1 MLPLRFFGVCDGYG
15 GKVVA
20 KFCAKYLQRQVLKN
34 EAYTAGDL
42 GTSVQTFFF
51 GMDKL
56 NAGKAKMRKEAWKG
70 FQGCRLWEVERGPAW

>member
-20 KFCAKYLQRQVLKN
+20 KFCAKYLQQQVLKN

-42 GTSVQTFFF
+42 GTSVQKFFF

-56 NAGKAKMRKEAWKG
+56 NAGGKQR
-70 FQGCRLWEVERGPAW
+70 CCLWEVERGPAW